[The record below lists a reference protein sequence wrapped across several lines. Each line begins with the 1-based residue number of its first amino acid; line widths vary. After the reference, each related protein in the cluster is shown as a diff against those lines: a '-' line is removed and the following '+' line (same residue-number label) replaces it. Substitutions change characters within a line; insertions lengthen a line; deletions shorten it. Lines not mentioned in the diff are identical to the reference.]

1 MSLRVENQKKYKDH
15 PIIKMRT
22 DFNYATDEPEGD
34 RIVTNQPN
42 AGDVIGGILDNLG
55 EYINQGQAIADVIE
69 GNSSVQFGEDVTIT
83 PNDAND
89 NKTIWGMP
97 RPLVIAG
104 GVTILVVGTAITI
117 ALVVSHNKKK
127 KATAVLN

>member
-22 DFNYATDEPEGD
+22 DFNYATEDPEGD

-42 AGDVIGGILDNLG
+42 AGDVMSGILDHIGDLVESG
-55 EYINQGQAIADVIE
+55 QGIVDAVN

-83 PNDAND
+83 QNDPND
-89 NKTIWGMP
+89 NKKIWGMP

-117 ALVVSHNKKK
+117 ALVVSRNKKK
-127 KATAVLN
+127 KGTATLN